1 MSATMKRFA
10 YVALALALAVGLMPA
25 AAWLAPASQAAADES
40 TEVAPLVAAAVAE
53 PGDDVD
59 AGLTAQAAADEA
71 VKVAGVEYYSKAR
84 EVLAIVNKERAALGR
99 SELKFD
105 EKMMDAAMQRAT
117 ELAIFYSHTRPD
129 GSSSSTAIP
138 ADRQGYYGE
147 NIAMGQKSAADVMKD
162 WFDSERDIWNASLNT
177 NSYNGKALPS
187 GWQNMPAYELYQ
199 RAPEFFNAVGHYL
212 NIINPDFKSIGI
224 GCFTQ
229 GGLFSWTQ
237 EFSSATPEGSV
248 KTNDV
253 NNTRSININYQT
265 CGTNQG
271 FNLDTNLDNMKVLNV
286 GSIYKMS
293 YCIYNAGFSRV
304 YGIVDPSSAT
314 WTSSNTGVCT
324 VSKDGIVKGVGAGTA
339 TITARLGSGRQLT
352 HQWTVSESVATIP
365 VPDIPNQ
372 TYTGSPIEPNPTVT
386 SNGKTLV
393 RGTDYTV
400 SYSYN
405 VNVGMASMTI
415 TGIGKYSG
423 VKELR
428 FTIVPASITAVELSQ
443 TRYAYNGQDKWPD
456 ITVKSGDRVLTE
468 NADYYVTYP
477 GDMRSIGNHTITVTG
492 MGNHT
497 GSMGATFEITEELA
511 PGSSEPDPNDP
522 GQVMY
527 RLYNPN
533 SGEHFYT
540 ASDEERWHLIDVGWN
555 DEGTGWTAPTIGEP
569 VYRLYNP
576 YAGEH
581 HYTPS
586 AGERDV
592 LVAAGW
598 NDEGI
603 GWQTGGKTP
612 LYRLYNPNAY
622 ANNHHY
628 TTEAGERDILLGIG
642 WRDEQVGWYG
652 LGK

>member
-10 YVALALALAVGLMPA
+10 YVVLALALAVGLMPA
-25 AAWLAPASQAAADES
+25 AAWLGPASQASADEP

-53 PGDDVD
+53 LGDDAD
-59 AGLTAQAAADEA
+59 AGLTAQAANDET
-71 VKVAGVEYYSKAR
+71 VKVAGAAYYKYAH
-84 EVLAIVNKERAALGR
+84 EVLAIVNKERTALR
-99 SELKFD
+99 LNPLQLD
-105 EKMMDAAMQRAT
+105 EKLTETAMQRAA
-117 ELAIFYSHTRPD
+117 ELAIFYSHIRPD
-129 GSSSSTAIP
+129 GTKCFTAFPTSIGNP
-138 ADRQGYYGE
+138 AE
-147 NIAMGQKSAADVMKD
+147 NIALGQENPEQVMQD
-162 WFDSERDIWNASLNT
+162 WFYDEKQVHEWKQRGITLDQAIAAGN
-177 NSYNGKALPS
+177 YKLPS
-187 GWQNMPAYELYQ
+187 GTIITQATAGKWQD
-199 RAPEFFNAVGHYL
+199 GHYL
-212 NIINPDFKSIGI
+212 NIINSAYKSIGI
-224 GCFTQ
+224 GCFSQ
-229 GGLFSWTQ
+229 GPFYWAQ
-237 EFSSATPEGSV
+237 EFSSADPKGSV
-248 KTNDV
+248 KDTNENV
-253 NNTRSININYQT
+253 TRNVNINYQT
-265 CGTNQG
+265 CGTNQA
-271 FNLDTNLDNMKVLNV
+271 FNLDTKLENMKVLNV

-293 YCIYNAGFSRV
+293 YCIYNAGFSSLPQP

-324 VSKDGIVKGVGAGTA
+324 VSKDGTVKGVGAGTA

-405 VNVGMASMTI
+405 VNVGMASMKI

-511 PGSSEPDPNDP
+511 PGSSEPDPDDP

-555 DEGTGWTAPTIGEP
+555 DEGTGWTAPTVGEP

-586 AGERDV
+586 AGERDA

-642 WRDEQVGWYG
+642 WRDEQIGWYG